1 MKEELSLIISFLD
14 RIPPN
19 FKMVYERTDF
29 LDLIEKQNGYAI
41 NGKPSS
47 MKNLFLE
54 AADSAY
60 KKANSVVK
68 NLNNLLKQDKESESI
83 YFMLE
88 KVGLTSSSLAIKGSV
103 FTDLWEK
110 FEQLIKKG
118 ITTFTQFEL
127 SEKFANALSFLSDL
141 LGSLKIVFPELEELK
156 EFVELM
162 QGLLNLLK

>member
-60 KKANSVVK
+60 KKSNSVVK